1 MTRSPASRIAVKEEE
16 LSALYEE
23 QRQLQFIDELQGQK
37 QKRTAFAA
45 FIFGSN
51 GKTCAI
57 KSGEMQMTNTFL
69 LAPTRKW
76 GKRMNVYNQHRK
88 GSGKVAAGTETE
100 VDSTVSMIV
109 DEENT

>member
-1 MTRSPASRIAVKEEE
+1 M
-16 LSALYEE
+16 
-23 QRQLQFIDELQGQK
+23 QFIDEVQGQK

-57 KSGEMQMTNTFL
+57 KSEEMQMTNTFL
-69 LAPTRKW
+69 LAPIRKW
-76 GKRMNVYNQHRK
+76 GAVPTTAKRMNVYNQHRK